1 MRNLKIFDLEK
12 LKQKLILQK
21 NVIEE
26 LKKNKRIKNER
37 DIYGDGNPT
46 ILFPLLIEKFGY
58 LLDPE
63 DMSSFTKEGIKKRKV
78 FNAIVRRLGPA
89 FLKTKQIMEDRKEL
103 AGDYFD
109 VAPLNIPD
117 EPVIFVSNHGFR
129 DDILGSLLAA
139 GRHAYVMFGSLP
151 QFYNEIEGP
160 LLFGNGTILVNRKVK
175 ESRAASLDKS
185 KSVIENGCS
194 LIVFPEGVWNKS
206 PNQLTLPL
214 WRGAYEIAKQTG
226 AKIVPIVH
234 YIKDPTLTTP
244 KEENPFHTVVDNPI
258 DVSEM
263 TEKEALDAISEKFS
277 TWNFLMMEKY
287 GQSTREEVLGG
298 FSNSQEAW
306 EEQLRLRSQTADKY
320 DFEMETTADYRPK
333 KVVLPEDVFSSIA
346 ELELTPENAVEVL
359 AARKI
364 VRERKENDFQRRF

>member
-1 MRNLKIFDLEK
+1 MKNLKIFDLEK

-21 NVIEE
+21 DKIEE
-26 LKKNKRIKNER
+26 LKKSNRIKSER

-46 ILFPLLIEKFGY
+46 ILFPLLINKFDY

-78 FNAIVRRLGPA
+78 FNAIVRRLGPS

-129 DDILGSLLAA
+129 DDILGSILAA
-139 GRHAYVMFGSLP
+139 DRHAYVMFGSLP
-151 QFYNEIEGP
+151 QFYNAIEGP
-160 LLFGNGTILVNRKVK
+160 LIFGNGTVLVNRKVK
-175 ESRAASLDKS
+175 ESRTASLDKS

-214 WRGAYEIAKQTG
+214 WRGAYDIAKQTG

-234 YIKDPTLTTP
+234 YIKDPTLTSP
-244 KEENPFHTVVDNPI
+244 KKDNPFHTVVDNPI
-258 DVSEM
+258 DVSGM
-263 TEKEALDAISEKFS
+263 SEKEALEAISEKFS
-277 TWNFLMMEKY
+277 TWHFLMMEKY
-287 GQSTREEVLGG
+287 GQATREEVLNGHE
-298 FSNSQEAW
+298 SSHEAW
-306 EEQLRLRSQTADKY
+306 DEQLMLRTQTADKY
-320 DFEMETTADYRPK
+320 DFEMETKADYRPRE
-333 KVVLPEDVFSSIA
+333 VVLPEDVFVSIA
-346 ELELTPENAVEVL
+346 ELEITPENAVEVL

-364 VRERKENDFQRRF
+364 VRERKENDYQRRF

>member
-12 LKQKLILQK
+12 LKQKLVLQK

-37 DIYGDGNPT
+37 DIYGDGDPT

-78 FNAIVRRLGPA
+78 FNSIVRRLGPA

-277 TWNFLMMEKY
+277 TWHFLMMEKY
-287 GQSTREEVLGG
+287 GQTTREELLNGHD
-298 FSNSQEAW
+298 NSQKAW
-306 EEQLRLRSQTADKY
+306 EEQLTLRAKTADKY
-320 DFEMETTADYRPK
+320 DSEMETKADYRPK
-333 KVVLPEDVFSSIA
+333 EVVLPEDVFSSTA

>member
-1 MRNLKIFDLEK
+1 MKNLKIFDLER

-21 NVIEE
+21 DKVEE
-26 LKKNKRIKNER
+26 LKENNRIKNER
-37 DIYGDGNPT
+37 DIYGDGTPS
-46 ILFPLLIEKFGY
+46 ILFPLLINKFDY

-78 FNAIVRRLGPA
+78 FNAIVRRLGPS

-109 VAPLNIPD
+109 VEPLNIPD
-117 EPVIFVSNHGFR
+117 EPVIYVSNHGFR

-139 GRHAYVMFGSLP
+139 DRHAYIMFGSLP
-151 QFYNEIEGP
+151 QFYNAIEGP
-160 LLFGNGTILVNRKVK
+160 LIFGNGTVLVNRKVK
-175 ESRAASLDKS
+175 ESRKASLDKS
-185 KSVIENGCS
+185 KFLIENGCS

-244 KEENPFHTVVDNPI
+244 KEDNPFHTVVDNPI
-258 DVSEM
+258 DVSNMSVE
-263 TEKEALDAISEKFS
+263 EALDAISEKFS
-277 TWNFLMMEKY
+277 TWHFLMMEKY
-287 GQSTREEVLGG
+287 GQATREEVLNGHDT
-298 FSNSQEAW
+298 SLEAW
-306 EEQLRLRSQTADKY
+306 DEQLMLRAKTADKY
-320 DFEMETTADYRPK
+320 DFEMETKADYRPREI
-333 KVVLPEDVFSSIA
+333 VLPEDVFSSIA
-346 ELELTPENAVEVL
+346 ELEITPENAVEVL

>member
-12 LKQKLILQK
+12 LKQKLVLQK

-37 DIYGDGNPT
+37 DIYGDGDPT

-78 FNAIVRRLGPA
+78 FNSIVRRLGPA

-277 TWNFLMMEKY
+277 TWHFLMMEKY
-287 GQSTREEVLGG
+287 GQTTREELLNGHD
-298 FSNSQEAW
+298 NSQKAW
-306 EEQLRLRSQTADKY
+306 EEQLSLRAKTADKY
-320 DFEMETTADYRPK
+320 DSEMETKADYRPK
-333 KVVLPEDVFSSIA
+333 EVVLPEDVFSSIA

>member
-1 MRNLKIFDLEK
+1 MKNLKIFDLEK
-12 LKQKLILQK
+12 LKQKLILQ
-21 NVIEE
+21 NDVIEE
-26 LKKNKRIKNER
+26 LKKSKRIKSER
-37 DIYGDGNPT
+37 DIYGDGDPT
-46 ILFPLLIEKFGY
+46 FLFSLLIKKFGY

-78 FNAIVRRLGPA
+78 FNAIVRRLGPS
-89 FLKTKQIMEDRKEL
+89 FLKTKQIIEDRKEL
-103 AGDYFD
+103 AGEYFD
-109 VAPLNIPD
+109 VEPLNIPD
-117 EPVIFVSNHGFR
+117 EPVIYVSNHGFR
-129 DDILGSLLAA
+129 DDILGSILAA

-160 LLFGNGTILVNRKVK
+160 LLFGNGVIIVNRKVK
-175 ESRAASLDKS
+175 ESRAASVDKS

-194 LIVFPEGVWNKS
+194 IIIFPEGVWNKS

-244 KEENPFHTVVDNPI
+244 KEDNPFHTVVDNPI

-263 TEKEALDAISEKFS
+263 SEKEALEAISEKFS
-277 TWNFLMMEKY
+277 TWHFLMMEKY
-287 GQSTREEVLGG
+287 GQTTREEALAGYE
-298 FSNSQEAW
+298 SSQEAW
-306 EEQLRLRSQTADKY
+306 DEQLRLRSKTADKY
-320 DFEMETTADYRPK
+320 DFEMETKADYRPK
-333 KVVLPEDVFSSIA
+333 EIVLPEDVFSSIA
-346 ELELTPENAVEVL
+346 DLELTRENAVEVL

-364 VRERKENDFQRRF
+364 VRERKDNDFQRRF